1 MSNPPEFLTTEQLAE
16 RWGISPRTLEARRAR
31 GDGPQFVRI
40 GRGRKALVRYRLS
53 AILEYE
59 LTNTTGE
66 PHARSHP

>member
-1 MSNPPEFLTTEQLAE
+1 MNPPEFLTTEQLAE
-16 RWGISPRTLEARRAR
+16 RWGISPRTLEYRRAR

-59 LTNTTGE
+59 VTNTTTGE
-66 PHARSHP
+66 SHARSHP